1 MKCTTV
7 GEYSH
12 VSHTVVYSSKEG
24 TPRTNDKF
32 RTKSYG
38 NHHKS
43 DSPLLQLPI
52 DMIQDFPVSDS
63 LHLIDLGIMKRLLI
77 GWRDGN
83 FGTYLTKLRAQEIE
97 YLDDFLKKCKLPTE
111 IHRAVRTLDCL
122 SFWKASEFRTF
133 LHYLSIVILPDILRK
148 DVVEHFLTLFC
159 AITIC
164 SSQSYFNFLPLAQE
178 LLKHFVEQYKYFYG
192 SHYITS
198 NVHNLLHVVNEVEK
212 FGPLQ
217 NFNAYPFENQ
227 LYLIKRMLRQGN
239 KPLSQIAKR
248 LCESSTRNLSTIA
261 TNTKNTVPTVTVKKN
276 MSVLH
281 CQNFILST
289 KANDKYCLTHNGD
302 IFEVK
307 DILSEGNNITLHGQ
321 KIINR
326 DVIFETPIKSSFLD
340 MYKAEKSS
348 DPLNVIDI
356 SPAEIKCKLVNITH
370 NNTLYF
376 LPLLHTIKVD

>member
-1 MKCTTV
+1 
-7 GEYSH
+7 
-12 VSHTVVYSSKEG
+12 
-24 TPRTNDKF
+24 
-32 RTKSYG
+32 
-38 NHHKS
+38 
-43 DSPLLQLPI
+43 
-52 DMIQDFPVSDS
+52 MIEAFPVSDS

-97 YLDDFLKKCKLPTE
+97 YLDEFLKRCKLPTE

-122 SFWKASEFRTF
+122 AHWKASEFRTF
-133 LHYLSIVILPDILRK
+133 LHYLSIIILPDILRQ

-164 SSQSYFNFLPLAQE
+164 SSQSYCNFLPLARE
-178 LLKHFVEQYKYFYG
+178 LLKHFVEQYRYFYG

-198 NVHNLLHVVNEVEK
+198 NVHNLLHVVDEVEK

-248 LCESSTRNLSTIA
+248 LCESSTGNLSKTA
-261 TNTKNTVPTVTVKKN
+261 KKTQNTVPTVTVKKKK
-276 MSVLH
+276 SVLH
-281 CQNFILST
+281 CHNFILST
-289 KANDKYCLTHNGD
+289 KPNDKYFMTQNGD
-302 IFEVK
+302 ILEVK
-307 DILSEGNNITLHGQ
+307 DILCEENNITLHGQ
-321 KIINR
+321 KMIKR
-326 DVIFETPIKSSFLD
+326 DVIFEKPIKSSFLD
-340 MYKAEKSS
+340 MYKAEKCC

-356 SPAEIKCKLVNITH
+356 NPAEIKCKLVNISH
-370 NNTLYF
+370 NNILYF
-376 LPLLHTIKVD
+376 LPLLHTINIQ